1 MADDPAAAPAK
12 APLRRGVAARG
23 SLALRLM
30 LVSAVWSAIAL
41 AVAGLVLTELYRTDI
56 VRGFDARLE
65 VYQKTIAGRVA
76 ATPAGET
83 PDPGSLGEP
92 RFLLPL
98 TGWYWMIRDAVSGTT
113 VAASR
118 SLYGELL
125 DVPSPPPDGTPTAAF
140 VRGPVD
146 ADLRLSVQRVTVGER
161 RYDVVVTGN
170 ADEIRTDVAAFGRR
184 VFVTLAVL
192 AAGLLVASVLQ
203 VRIGLRPLERMR
215 AALADIRAGRNTRL
229 PSDLPSEIA
238 PLGQE
243 LNALI
248 ETNVAV
254 VERARGHVGNL
265 AHALKTP
272 LSVMLNEARAEDGP
286 LAGKV
291 VEQVQ
296 LMRAQVDRHLDRAR
310 VAAERRVVGAAADL
324 GRSLEGLANVLRRAH
339 ADRAVDIVV
348 TAPPALRARI
358 ERRDLE
364 DVVGNLMDNA
374 CKYGRGRVRVAARG
388 ETDALAA
395 RPMVTVTVEDDG
407 PGVPETRYAE
417 VLGRGRRL
425 DETVPGSGLGLA
437 IADEIVE
444 AYGGTMMLGRSELG
458 GLAVAVRLPQS

>member
-339 ADRAVDIVV
+339 A
-348 TAPPALRARI
+348 
-358 ERRDLE
+358 
-364 DVVGNLMDNA
+364 
-374 CKYGRGRVRVAARG
+374 
-388 ETDALAA
+388 
-395 RPMVTVTVEDDG
+395 
-407 PGVPETRYAE
+407 
-417 VLGRGRRL
+417 
-425 DETVPGSGLGLA
+425 
-437 IADEIVE
+437 
-444 AYGGTMMLGRSELG
+444 
-458 GLAVAVRLPQS
+458 